1 MKYLKFDCQNTL
13 LCRNLVNCVN
23 NIAQINNDCG
33 SHLNQAKKVD
43 NERSKLGLLLK
54 INSHKILPIGEND
67 AAKLSLG
74 QQLQFFTRFLLSIK
88 EMGGVSHTKRQL
100 KYKI

>member
-1 MKYLKFDCQNTL
+1 MTVAPTSIKPRRWTTKEVSWDFYILKM
-13 LCRNLVNCVN
+13 
-23 NIAQINNDCG
+23 
-33 SHLNQAKKVD
+33 
-43 NERSKLGLLLK
+43 
-54 INSHKILPIGEND
+54 NSHKILPIGEND